1 MIELQTTQAD
11 VLRLRFAVSPLWEL
25 LAAVR
30 AVDIGPLPTTLR
42 PWRRTIT
49 SSKTPLL
56 AAVQCDRHYTPDF
69 LTPPPEAGERSIEAE
84 VQLVGATPLST
95 VKQELARCLADGPH
109 DELLARLS
117 NRPRQARDQV
127 VREMRLGWDQ
137 LLRPSWPRLHRVL
150 ATDVDYRSRRLVTG
164 GIAALIEDLDPRVT
178 WDGSSLRVQAP
189 ARDRRTLHGE
199 GVVLMPSVFNV
210 GRPLVILDPPYQ
222 PTLIYGARG
231 VATAFTAPV
240 APADALVRLL
250 GRSRALLLA
259 ALDEP
264 TGTGH
269 LAGTVQRS
277 AGTISEH
284 LHALRAAGLVD
295 VRRNGKASRWQ
306 RTELGDALVA
316 GPLADN

>member
-1 MIELQTTQAD
+1 VIELYTSEAD

-30 AVDIGPLPTTLR
+30 AVDIGPLPTSLR
-42 PWRRTIT
+42 PWRRTVT
-49 SSKTPLL
+49 PSETPLL
-56 AAVQCDRHYTPDF
+56 AAVQRDRRYTPDF
-69 LTPPPEAGERSIEAE
+69 LTPPPEAGERSIDAE
-84 VQLVGATPLST
+84 IGLVAATPLAALRH
-95 VKQELARCLADGPH
+95 ELSRCLDEGPH
-109 DELLARLS
+109 DDLLAGLA
-117 NRPRQARDQV
+117 NEPRQARDQV
-127 VREMRLGWDQ
+127 VREMRLAWEQ

-164 GIAALIEDLDPRVT
+164 GIAALLDDLDPRVSWEGNT
-178 WDGSSLRVQAP
+178 LRVQAA

-199 GVVLMPSVFNV
+199 GVVLMPSAFSV
-210 GRPLVILDPPYQ
+210 GRPLVVLDPPYQ

-240 APADALVRLL
+240 APADALVQLL

-264 TGTGH
+264 AGTGH
-269 LAGTVQRS
+269 LALAVERA
-277 AGTISEH
+277 AGTTSEH

-295 VRRNGKASRWQ
+295 VRRNGKVSRWQ

-316 GPLADN
+316 GPLST

>member
-1 MIELQTTQAD
+1 MIELHASAAD
-11 VLRLRFAVSPLWEL
+11 VLRLRFAVSPSWEL

-30 AVDIGPLPTTLR
+30 AVHVGPLPTALR
-42 PWRRTIT
+42 PWRRTVVAPD
-49 SSKTPLL
+49 TPLL
-56 AAVQCDRHYTPDF
+56 AAVQRERRYTPDF
-69 LTPPPEAGERSIEAE
+69 LTPPPEAGERSIDSEI
-84 VQLVGATPLST
+84 QLVAATPLSA
-95 VKQELARCLADGPH
+95 VEQELSRCLAEGPA
-109 DELLARLS
+109 DALLARLAK
-117 NRPRQARDQV
+117 RPRQARDQV
-127 VREMRLGWDQ
+127 VREMRVAWEQ

-150 ATDVDYRSRRLVTG
+150 ATDVDYRSHRLVTG

-178 WDGSSLRVQAP
+178 WEGSSLRVQAP
-189 ARDRRTLHGE
+189 VHDRRALHGE
-199 GVVLMPSVFNV
+199 GVVLMPSAFNV

-240 APADALVRLL
+240 APADALVQLL

-264 TGTGH
+264 AGTGR
-269 LAGTVQRS
+269 LAIALDRTAGTV
-277 AGTISEH
+277 SEH

-295 VRRNGKASRWQ
+295 VRRIGKASRWQ

-316 GPLADN
+316 GPLSR